1 MCKILKISRSLI
13 YYKRKNK
20 SNNIELENTIKQI
33 FKESRNN
40 YESRKI
46 KLESKKNGYN
56 ISIRKRKRIMKAN
69 NLISNYTIKQYKIHR
84 NSVNNEKV
92 ENILNRKINR
102 KRELD
107 VVVNELMVLR

>member
-1 MCKILKISRSLI
+1 
-13 YYKRKNK
+13 
-20 SNNIELENTIKQI
+20 
-33 FKESRNN
+33 
-40 YESRKI
+40 
-46 KLESKKNGYN
+46 
-56 ISIRKRKRIMKAN
+56 MKAN

>member
-20 SNNIELENTIKQI
+20 SNNIELENTIKQ
-33 FKESRNN
+33 
-40 YESRKI
+40 
-46 KLESKKNGYN
+46 
-56 ISIRKRKRIMKAN
+56 
-69 NLISNYTIKQYKIHR
+69 YKIHR
-84 NSVNNEKV
+84 NPVNNEKV

-102 KRELD
+102 KSELD